1 MSHEIYVVSKSRGF
15 KRQILQFE
23 LPAPPP
29 PPRPLLRPSVPPKA
43 RAQGPLLR
51 PAVPPKARARAQ
63 GLQGKVPPEAL
74 QVPKQFV
81 RKFKCQKTLRNLGP
95 PRPAMP
101 VGLVRPP
108 TAKKAAARARV
119 VPTAVKSHAKG
130 VAHVPAEDKRPSTVP
145 VPAGPTE
152 SAVPASPVYIPPSSI
167 SGDEG
172 HFGPKAPLGGPIRFP
187 PS

>member
-23 LPAPPP
+23 LAAPPP

-108 TAKKAAARARV
+108 TAKKAAARV

-152 SAVPASPVYIPPSSI
+152 SAVPASPVYIPPSPI

-172 HFGPKAPLGGPIRFP
+172 DFGPKAPLGGPIRFP